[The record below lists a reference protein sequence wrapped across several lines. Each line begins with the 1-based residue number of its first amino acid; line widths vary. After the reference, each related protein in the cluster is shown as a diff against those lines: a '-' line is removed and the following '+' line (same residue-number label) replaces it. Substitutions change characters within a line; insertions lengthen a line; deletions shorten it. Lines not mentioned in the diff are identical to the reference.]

1 VTHPTDDTP
10 HGASRRTAYRTC
22 PLCEATCGLAIEVE
36 GDRVARIRGDE
47 RDVFSR
53 GYMCPKGPTL
63 AAFHDDPDRLRR
75 PLVRRD
81 GRHVE
86 VDWDEAFAHVERL
99 WQPVVE
105 RHGPGAT
112 AIYLGNPNAHHLAG
126 LLYLRPLI
134 KSLGTRNVFSASTVD
149 QMPKHVSSGLLFGDP
164 GAIPVPDVDRTHHL
178 LMLGANPLESN
189 GSLATAPDWPG
200 RLKALRARGGRLVV
214 VDPRRTRT
222 ARLADEHHFI
232 RPGTDAA
239 LLASMLHVL
248 FAEGRADAGALAR
261 WVDGIEAVEQAVA
274 PFAPEAVA
282 PVCRIE
288 ADTIRRMT
296 RQLWEAPT
304 AAVYGRIGTHTTEFG
319 TVAAWAVDALNCL
332 TGNLDRPGGAMFPR
346 PAHGRREERPGGR
359 GMALGRW
366 KSRVR
371 GLPEARGELPV
382 AVLAE
387 EIATPGDGQIRA
399 LLTVGGNPVLSTPDA
414 DRLDVALADLEA
426 MVSVDPYCNET
437 TRHADVILPPP
448 SPLERSHYDLAFTSF
463 ALRNVANYSP
473 AVFETEGPSEA
484 NLLARLALVFGG
496 QGATADPAV
505 IDDLMLG
512 SIASSAVADPASPVH
527 DREVDPLLAA
537 LGDRPPEERI
547 LDLML
552 RLGPWGEG
560 FGADPDGLSLA
571 RLEMEPHG
579 VDLGALEPRMP
590 GVLSTP
596 TARIELGAGPILDE
610 LGRLAAGLDAPPA
623 GGGELLLVGRR
634 DLRSNN
640 SWMHNLPELVRGRD
654 RCTLHVHPDDAAR
667 LGLRAGAKARVA
679 SSQGELTVPVE
690 VTDEVMP
697 GVVSLPHGWGHD
709 RPGMRLRVAGEHAGV
724 NKNRLTG
731 TAAVDPLSGN
741 AVLTG
746 VPVEVAPG

>member
-1 VTHPTDDTP
+1 VTHPADDTP

-667 LGLRAGAKARVA
+667 LGLEAGAKARVA